1 MRKLTSQDRQNLPAD
16 KFGLPK
22 ERKYPMTDK
31 THARLAIAR
40 ADQQYKAGKL
50 SAADRSK
57 VCGKAKHIL
66 DRS

>member
-1 MRKLTSQDRQNLPAD
+1 MSKLTVVERNHLSSSDFALPT
-16 KFGLPK
+16 
-22 ERKYPMTDK
+22 ERKYPITDK

-40 ADQQYKAGKL
+40 ADQQYKSGKL